1 MQMSKKKRFGVSQAL
16 SRGLS
21 ETINVVENN
30 TGIFR
35 HTILPLSRIELDPDN
50 PRQLALCLDDVQNGM
65 EKHDVLY
72 ERKQEEL
79 ERLKELAVTIENS
92 GIINPVVAYKNGEV
106 YRIVAGER
114 RCLASVLAGK
124 NEIEARVY
132 NEKPKGF
139 ELKLLQWVENTA
151 REDLSLNERIGNI
164 RDIITEYQLQ
174 NGEMGISAT
183 FLKNVT
189 GLSLPQATYYM
200 TVLHAPNDVK
210 QMIENGQIRS
220 LDKAAIISNVDSQE
234 VRREALTAC
243 INGCSLKELR
253 KIVARS
259 KQNAAKQSLPETS
272 TKRGRILTRINM
284 GHTSNTAVVQTIVE
298 SVLNR
303 PEYKKYSD
311 IFLNVNWAHIDQ
323 SSRAYRKLIEILE
336 YDMVR

>member
-1 MQMSKKKRFGVSQAL
+1 MSKKKRFGVSQAL

-30 TGIFR
+30 AGIFR
-35 HTILPLSRIELDPDN
+35 NTVLPLSRIELDPDN
-50 PRQLALCLDDVQNGM
+50 PRKLALSLEDVRSGM
-65 EKHDVLY
+65 NKHDAFY
-72 ERKQEEL
+72 DRKQEEL

-114 RCLASVLAGK
+114 RCLASFLAGK

-151 REDLSLNERIGNI
+151 REDLSLSERIGNI
-164 RDIITEYQLQ
+164 REIITEYQAQ
-174 NGEMGISAT
+174 NGEMDITAT

-200 TVLHAPNDVK
+200 SVLNAPNDVK
-210 QMIENGQIRS
+210 HMIENGKIRS
-220 LDKAAIISNVDSQE
+220 LDKAAIISNVDSE
-234 VRREALTAC
+234 EIRREALNAC
-243 INGCSLKELR
+243 INGCSLKDLR

-259 KQNAAKQSLPETS
+259 KKMSTKQALPETPA
-272 TKRGRILTRINM
+272 KRGRVLTRINM
-284 GHTSNTAVVQTIVE
+284 GHTSSTVVIQTLVE

-303 PEYKKYSD
+303 PEYKKYAD
-311 IFLNVNWAHIDQ
+311 IFLKVNWTHIDQ
-323 SSRAYRKLIEILE
+323 SSRAYKKLIEILE
-336 YDMVR
+336 YEMVR

>member
-1 MQMSKKKRFGVSQAL
+1 MSKRKRFGVSQAL

-30 TGIFR
+30 AGIFR
-35 HTILPLSRIELDPDN
+35 NTILPLSRIELDPEN
-50 PRQLALCLDDVQNGM
+50 PRKLALSLEDVQNGM
-65 EKHDVLY
+65 DKHDALF

-92 GIINPVVAYKNGEV
+92 GIINPVVAYKNGDV

-114 RCLASVLAGK
+114 RCLASFLAGK

-151 REDLSLNERIGNI
+151 REDLSLEERIGNI
-164 RDIITEYQLQ
+164 REIITEYQAQ
-174 NGEMGISAT
+174 NGEMDITAT

-200 TVLHAPNDVK
+200 TVLNAPNDVK
-210 QMIENGQIRS
+210 QMIESGKIRS
-220 LDKAAIISNVDSQE
+220 LDKAAIIANVASQD
-234 VRREALTAC
+234 VRKEALNAC
-243 INGCSLKELR
+243 INGCSLKDLR
-253 KIVARS
+253 KMVARS
-259 KQNAAKQSLPETS
+259 KQSFKKESLPETGG
-272 TKRGRILTRINM
+272 KRGRAVTRVNM
-284 GHTSNTAVVQTIVE
+284 GHTSSTAVVQTIVE

-303 PEYKKYSD
+303 PEYKKYAD
-311 IFLNVNWAHIDQ
+311 IFQKVNWTHIDQ
-323 SSRAYRKLIEILE
+323 SSRAYKKLIEILE
-336 YDMVR
+336 YEMVR

>member
-1 MQMSKKKRFGVSQAL
+1 MSKKKRFGVSQAL

-30 TGIFR
+30 AGIFR
-35 HTILPLSRIELDPDN
+35 NTVLPLSRIELDPEN
-50 PRQLALCLDDVQNGM
+50 PRKLALSLEDIQHGM
-65 EKHDVLY
+65 DKYDALY

-79 ERLKELAVTIENS
+79 ERLKELAITIENS

-114 RCLASVLAGK
+114 RCLASFLAGK

-151 REDLSLNERIGNI
+151 REDLTLNERIDNI
-164 RDIITEYQLQ
+164 REIISEYQIQ
-174 NGEMGISAT
+174 NGEMDITAT
-183 FLKNVT
+183 FLKNIT

-200 TVLHAPNDVK
+200 TVLNAPDDVK
-210 QMIENGQIRS
+210 YMIENGKIRS
-220 LDKAAIISNVDSQE
+220 LDKAAIISNLESE
-234 VRREALTAC
+234 NIRREALNAC
-243 INGCSLKELR
+243 INGCSLKDLR
-253 KIVARS
+253 KIITRS
-259 KQNAAKQSLPETS
+259 KQHSSKQSLHETNHV
-272 TKRGRILTRINM
+272 KRGRVLTRINM

-303 PEYKKYSD
+303 PEYKKYAD
-311 IFLNVNWAHIDQ
+311 IFLKVNWTHIDQ
-323 SSRAYRKLIEILE
+323 SSRAYKKLIEILE
-336 YDMVR
+336 YEMVK